1 MATSK
6 FSLISRN
13 TEGDR
18 VPLTSGAAS
27 PPTSRH
33 SRMNLEEI
41 QPASAE
47 TSASEAKKILIV
59 DDHPLY
65 RHGLTRLLADDG
77 NFVICGEADNAQ
89 RALETMRQLRP
100 DGVIVDISLPGTN
113 GIELIKLMLAEQ
125 PRLPVLVVS
134 MHDESLYALRAL
146 RAGAKGYVMKEETL
160 TQVIDALHRVMTGGI
175 YISPR
180 FSERLVFKV
189 IQSGESDFG
198 SPVDTLSDRELEVL
212 ELLGRG
218 RSTRQIADS
227 LHLSVKTIETHRA
240 HIKEKLRCKD
250 AEEMVTFAVEW
261 LAAKEGAI

>member
-1 MATSK
+1 MK
-6 FSLISRN
+6 L
-13 TEGDR
+13 D
-18 VPLTSGAAS
+18 
-27 PPTSRH
+27 
-33 SRMNLEEI
+33 EI
-41 QPASAE
+41 QS
-47 TSASEAKKILIV
+47 TSTSQSASRTKKLLVV

-65 RHGLTRLLADDG
+65 RHGLARLLTDDG
-77 NFVICGEADNAQ
+77 NFAICGEAENAQ
-89 RALETMRQLRP
+89 RALESMRQLKP
-100 DGVIVDISLPGTN
+100 DGAIVDISLPGTN

-125 PRLPVLVVS
+125 PRLPILVVS
-134 MHDESLYALRAL
+134 MHEESLYALRAF

-160 TQVIDALHRVMTGGI
+160 TQVVDALHRVMNGGI

-189 IQSGESDFG
+189 IQSGDSDFG

-218 RSTRQIADS
+218 RSTRQIADA

-250 AEEMVTFAVEW
+250 AEEMVSFAVEW
-261 LAAKEGAI
+261 LAAREGAI

>member
-1 MATSK
+1 MK
-6 FSLISRN
+6 L
-13 TEGDR
+13 D
-18 VPLTSGAAS
+18 
-27 PPTSRH
+27 
-33 SRMNLEEI
+33 EI
-41 QPASAE
+41 QPASTPQPA
-47 TSASEAKKILIV
+47 SAAKRLLVV

-65 RHGLTRLLADDG
+65 RHGLARLLAEKG
-77 NFVICGEADNAQ
+77 SFAICGEADNAQ
-89 RALETMRQLRP
+89 RALDIMRQVHP

-125 PRLPVLVVS
+125 PRLPILVVS

-160 TQVIDALHRVMTGGI
+160 TQVVEALHRVMTGGI

-189 IQSGESDFG
+189 IQSGEGDFG

-250 AEEMVTFAVEW
+250 AEEMVSFAVEW
-261 LAAKEGAI
+261 LAAREGEI

>member
-1 MATSK
+1 M
-6 FSLISRN
+6 
-13 TEGDR
+13 
-18 VPLTSGAAS
+18 
-27 PPTSRH
+27 
-33 SRMNLEEI
+33 
-41 QPASAE
+41 
-47 TSASEAKKILIV
+47 IV

-65 RHGLTRLLADDG
+65 RHGLSRLLIDSGD
-77 NFVICGEADNAQ
+77 FSICGEADNAQ
-89 RALETMRQLRP
+89 HALESMRQLRP

-160 TQVIDALHRVMTGGI
+160 TQVVDAMHRVMEGGI

-189 IQSGESDFG
+189 IQSGDSDFG

-250 AEEMVTFAVEW
+250 AEEMVSFAVEW

>member
-1 MATSK
+1 MGTSK
-6 FSLISRN
+6 TDL
-13 TEGDR
+13 TYDR
-18 VPLTSGAAS
+18 LKGADSPATSGAAS
-27 PPTSRH
+27 SPASLQ
-33 SRMNLEEI
+33 SRMKLEEI
-41 QPASAE
+41 Q
-47 TSASEAKKILIV
+47 SASTNQNSGTKKLLVV

-65 RHGLTRLLADDG
+65 RHGLARLLAEDG
-77 NFVICGEADNAQ
+77 SFVICGEADNAQ

-125 PRLPVLVVS
+125 PRLPILVVS

-160 TQVIDALHRVMTGGI
+160 TQVVDALHRVMEGGI

-189 IQSGESDFG
+189 IQSGDSDFG

-250 AEEMVTFAVEW
+250 AEEMVSFAVEW
-261 LAAKEGAI
+261 LAAKEGVI

>member
-1 MATSK
+1 MK
-6 FSLISRN
+6 
-13 TEGDR
+13 
-18 VPLTSGAAS
+18 
-27 PPTSRH
+27 
-33 SRMNLEEI
+33 LEEI
-41 QPASAE
+41 KPAS
-47 TSASEAKKILIV
+47 TSTDQNVSATKRILVV

-65 RHGLTRLLADDG
+65 RHGLARLLAEDG
-77 NFVICGEADNAQ
+77 SFSICGEADNAQ
-89 RALETMRQLRP
+89 HALESMRQLNP

-134 MHDESLYALRAL
+134 MHEESLYALRAL

-160 TQVIDALHRVMTGGI
+160 TQVVEALHRVMEGGI

-250 AEEMVTFAVEW
+250 AEEMVSFAVEW
-261 LAAKEGAI
+261 LAAKEGSI